1 MNQNT
6 KDLLKTIADLS
17 STPTGA
23 FNIRS
28 NGKAIQRQCSENIEI
43 ITKED
48 KTGIDITV
56 KPNTKHESLHI
67 PVVITESGI
76 NDLVYNDFEI
86 GANSD
91 IVIIAGCG
99 IHNDGHAKSQHDG
112 IHFFHIDKGAK
123 VKYIEKH
130 YGEGSGDG
138 ERELNPT
145 TIVKMEENSYCEM
158 EMVQIEGV
166 NSTIRET
173 TAYLAKGAKLIVIE
187 KLMTHD
193 NQIAHSNMTV
203 YLNGEDSTV
212 QVISRSVAKNDSEQV
227 FHPTVVGNEK
237 CRAHVQCDSIIMD
250 KAKVRSVPE
259 IAANNTDA
267 QMVHEAAIGKINND
281 QLIKLQTFGMDEEE
295 AEDIIVEAFLN

>member
-267 QMVHEAAIGKINND
+267 QMVHEAAIGRINND

>member
-1 MNQNT
+1 M
-6 KDLLKTIADLS
+6 
-17 STPTGA
+17 
-23 FNIRS
+23 
-28 NGKAIQRQCSENIEI
+28 
-43 ITKED
+43 
-48 KTGIDITV
+48 
-56 KPNTKHESLHI
+56 HI

-138 ERELNPT
+138 ERVLNPT

-267 QMVHEAAIGKINND
+267 QMVHEAAIGRINND